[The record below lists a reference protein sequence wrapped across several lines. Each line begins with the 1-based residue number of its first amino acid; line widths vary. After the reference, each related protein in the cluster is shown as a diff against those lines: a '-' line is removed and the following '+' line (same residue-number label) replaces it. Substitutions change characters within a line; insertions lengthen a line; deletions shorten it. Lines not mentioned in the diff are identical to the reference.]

1 MNKKVMVGMSGG
13 VDSSVTAL
21 LLKQQGYDV
30 MGVTLKLFSNDDIVL
45 SDEAKRTCCS
55 LTDVDDAR
63 RVAYKIG
70 IDHLVFNFKDY
81 FKSAVMDNFVD
92 SYINGGTP
100 NPCIECN
107 KHIKFKE
114 MLRRAETLGYD
125 YIATGH
131 YAHIIKDDTIGR
143 YLLKRP
149 ADRHKDQ
156 TYVLYNLTQYQLA
169 RTLFPLS
176 GYDKDTVR
184 KIAEENNLINARK
197 PDSQDICFVPG
208 GDYVEFINKYSEY
221 QGECGNFVDNQGNIL
236 GTHQG
241 IINYTIGQR
250 KGLGITFGK
259 PMFVVDKD
267 ASTNTVVLG
276 DSNELF
282 TKELIAGDVNLIS
295 IEKLTEPLKVMAKTR
310 YNQVEQ
316 PATVYPLDDD
326 KIKVVFDEPQRAITK
341 GQAVVMYQGEFVLG
355 GGTIL

>member
-1 MNKKVMVGMSGG
+1 MVGMSGG

-21 LLKQQGYDV
+21 LLKLQGYDV
-30 MGVTLKLFSNDDIVL
+30 MGVTLKLFSNEDIVL

-55 LTDVDDAR
+55 LSDVDDAR

-70 IDHLVFNFKDY
+70 IDHVVFNFKDY
-81 FKSAVMDNFVD
+81 FKSAVMDDFVN

-107 KHIKFKE
+107 KHIKFDE

-131 YAHIIKDDTIGR
+131 YAHIIKDEATGR

-156 TYVLYNLTQYQLA
+156 TYVLYGLTQYQLA

-176 GYDKDTVR
+176 DYDKDTVR
-184 KIAEENNLINARK
+184 KIAEEHDLINARK
-197 PDSQDICFVPG
+197 PDSQDICFVPNG
-208 GDYVEFINKYSEY
+208 KYVEFIEKYSNY
-221 QGECGNFVDNQGNIL
+221 TPKKGNFIDVNGNVL
-236 GTHQG
+236 GEHQG

-250 KGLGITFGK
+250 KGLGVTFGK
-259 PMFVVDKD
+259 PMFVVQKNPVD
-267 ASTNTVVLG
+267 NTVTLG
-276 DSNELF
+276 ESSDLY
-282 TKELIAGDVNLIS
+282 TKELVADRVNLIS
-295 IEKLTEPLKVMAKTR
+295 VEAIEEPLRVMAKSR

-316 PATVYPLDDD
+316 PATVYPLSDG

-341 GQAVVMYQGEFVLG
+341 GQAVVMYQGEYVLG
-355 GGTIL
+355 GGTIV

>member
-21 LLKQQGYDV
+21 LLKNQGYDV

-45 SDEAKRTCCS
+45 SEDAKRTCCS
-55 LTDVDDAR
+55 LDDVDDAR

-70 IDHLVFNFKDY
+70 IEHVVFNFKDY
-81 FKSAVMDNFVD
+81 FKKSVMDNFVD
-92 SYINGGTP
+92 SYIHGGTP

-107 KHIKFKE
+107 KHIKFDA

-131 YAHIIKDDTIGR
+131 YAHIIKDDTTGR

-176 GYDKDTVR
+176 NYDKDTVR
-184 KIAEENNLINARK
+184 QIAQDNDLINARK
-197 PDSQDICFVPG
+197 PDSQDICFVPSG
-208 GDYVEFINKYSEY
+208 KYVEFINK
-221 QGECGNFVDNQGNIL
+221 QGYTSPKGNFIDTQGNIL
-236 GTHQG
+236 GEHQG

-250 KGLGITFGK
+250 KGLGVTFGK
-259 PMFVVDKD
+259 PMFVIDKNPLD
-267 ASTNTVVLG
+267 NTVTLG
-276 DSNELF
+276 TNEELF
-282 TKELIAGDVNLIS
+282 KLELIADNVNFIS
-295 IEKLTEPLKVMAKTR
+295 IERLTEPLKVMAKTR

-316 PATVYPLDDD
+316 SATVYPLDDG
-326 KIKVVFDEPQRAITK
+326 KIKVIFDTPQRAITK